1 MIDYKQLIEYTKDL
15 KILYAEDDEKTR
27 DIIINYFKMLFK
39 DVVAVC
45 DGLEALNKYKESDG
59 FDLVFLDIEMP
70 KCSGIEVAS
79 KIKDINK
86 SQKIVFLTAF
96 DEENYI
102 KSAIDIKADEYIY
115 KPIVEEEFIDKMYN
129 LLK

>member
-70 KCSGIEVAS
+70 KCSGIDVAS